1 MQIDPVAFWLFG
13 LPVYWYGVMISL
25 GMVLGLMVTLRRTKQ
40 YGIDEDRLV
49 SFLLLAVPLAIVGA
63 RFIFV
68 ITNLGMYQGNIL
80 AMLNFRSGGL
90 SIHGGILGGVLAG
103 LIYVKVTGINF
114 WRLGDLTAPGL
125 ILGQAIGR
133 WGNFF
138 NQEAYGVETTVPWAM
153 YINGALRHPTFL
165 YEFIWNLIVFS
176 FLLWMSKREKVD
188 GGIFLRY
195 IIWYSAGR
203 YWIEGVRADA
213 LVWGPFHAG
222 QLVSLILIHGGL
234 IVLWWL
240 KRQKKQADGGIST

>member
-1 MQIDPVAFWLFG
+1 MQIDPVAFRMFG

-213 LVWGPFHAG
+213 LVWGPFRAG

-240 KRQKKQADGGIST
+240 KRQKKQADGGISK